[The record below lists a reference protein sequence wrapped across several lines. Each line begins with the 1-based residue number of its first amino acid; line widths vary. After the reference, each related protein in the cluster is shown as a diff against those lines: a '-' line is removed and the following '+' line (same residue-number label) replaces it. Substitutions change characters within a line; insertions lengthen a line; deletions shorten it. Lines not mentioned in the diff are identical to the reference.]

1 MEQVATM
8 PLNILYVEDDADI
21 RHIVRVALSLD
32 PLIGLEV
39 AASGEEALELLGRRP
54 LPDVALLDVM
64 MPGMDGPTL
73 MGKLREDPATAAL
86 PVIFMTAKARP
97 ADVADYRARGAIGV
111 ILKPFDPLELAAA
124 VRALWETHR
133 RAAASSA

>member
-1 MEQVATM
+1 M
-8 PLNILYVEDDADI
+8 PLSILYVEDDADI

-32 PLIGLEV
+32 PLIRLDV
-39 AASGEEALELLGRRP
+39 AASGAEALEHLAQNA

-64 MPGMDGPTL
+64 MPGIDGPTL
-73 MGKLREDPATAAL
+73 MATLRETPATAAL

-111 ILKPFDPLELAAA
+111 ILKPFDPLELATA
-124 VRALWETHR
+124 VRTLVETHR
-133 RAAASSA
+133 AA